1 MKFWDHQQNA
11 RAETRRLLLAFAL
24 AVAVLVLAV
33 HGALVL
39 AWWLMAALL
48 PVHLPFPAGFLAANV
63 GVSLLLVLGGWWV
76 ETSNLRAGG
85 VKLAQRVGA
94 RELRASLSH
103 AEQRLANVVDELCI
117 AAHMP
122 RPQVMMLP
130 RTDAINAF
138 AAGWDEQDAVVA
150 VTQGALDYLNR
161 EEMQGMVAH
170 ELSHLHE
177 GDTRLKMR
185 LAGMVFG
192 LELVYNFG
200 DTMRERRGLAWWF
213 GSAIM
218 LAGFAGWLTG
228 RMLKAAV
235 LRQREHL
242 ADARAVQ
249 WTRSKDGLGGVLRK
263 VMAQRRATPAG
274 YEARGHSGLAHP
286 AVQHMLLVDAGGV
299 HGPRRGVAGL
309 AGGPVCPPYLRAPWP
324 NSAHPLNAA
333 ASSAP
338 SAGNGTTNC
347 SPTLPAVCPTR
358 CLHWVTWSATAA
370 PDSTRISVPWT
381 KRAISSAA
389 CCPCLSPTVTTT
401 LAGACGWRWTAPRTT
416 CASRFSTPR
425 APPPCRPSK
434 APSPTNSRPTARRR
448 ACRCASNSRMNTDRW
463 CTCVPPRGTRWRW
476 SSGAAS
482 MDSGTMRWRRRISDT
497 VWPSNGSR
505 RWGALPCDS
514 TVFGS
519 PLSPVNRGKIRRY
532 FLRPGLERGVESY
545 EIDS

>member
-122 RPQVMMLP
+122 RPQVMVLP

-138 AAGWDEQDAVVA
+138 AAGWDEADAVVA
-150 VTQGALDYLNR
+150 VTQGALDHLTR
-161 EEMQGMVAH
+161 EELQGMVAH

-192 LELVYNFG
+192 LELVHNFG
-200 DTMRERRGLAWWF
+200 KEMRERPGLAWWF

-218 LAGFAGWLTG
+218 LAGLAGWLTG

-235 LRQREHL
+235 SRQREHL

-274 YEARGHSGLAHP
+274 YEARGHTGLAHP
-286 AVQHMLLVDAGGV
+286 SVQHMLLVDAQGM
-299 HGPRRGVAGL
+299 HRL
-309 AGGPVCPPYLRAPWP
+309 ARWLD
-324 NSAHPLNAA
+324 SH
-333 ASSAP
+333 
-338 SAGNGTTNC
+338 
-347 SPTLPAVCPTR
+347 PTLDERVQRIYGRTMPPLPLTPVNEAPDPTR
-358 CLHWVTWSATAA
+358 RAATMEPGAV
-370 PDSTRISVPWT
+370 S
-381 KRAISSAA
+381 
-389 CCPCLSPTVTTT
+389 
-401 LAGACGWRWTAPRTT
+401 LASLVDPF
-416 CASRFSTPR
+416 SR
-425 APPPCRPSK
+425 
-434 APSPTNSRPTARRR
+434 
-448 ACRCASNSRMNTDRW
+448 
-463 CTCVPPRGTRWRW
+463 
-476 SSGAAS
+476 
-482 MDSGTMRWRRRISDT
+482 
-497 VWPSNGSR
+497 
-505 RWGALPCDS
+505 L
-514 TVFGS
+514 
-519 PLSPVNRGKIRRY
+519 
-532 FLRPGLERGVESY
+532 
-545 EIDS
+545 